1 MLGPLP
7 HMDGVRQPIWL
18 LSLLFLLLK
27 KAEGS
32 GGYAWVKAEGEGKNV
47 ANWMN
52 AHLTEL
58 LLWVVGASLFVLIG
72 QIVLYRT
79 LLKRLE
85 QFEEDTFK
93 YLSLLH
99 QRLERLVD
107 RESLEHALSLREK
120 ASVRRHHYIKQGY
133 NDLLDRLDQ
142 LEAWL
147 KRR

>member
-1 MLGPLP
+1 M
-7 HMDGVRQPIWL
+7 
-18 LSLLFLLLK
+18 S
-27 KAEGS
+27 
-32 GGYAWVKAEGEGKNV
+32 EGEGKNV

-52 AHLTEL
+52 AHLGEL
-58 LLWVVGASLFVLIG
+58 FLGVMGASLFVVIG

-85 QFEEDTFK
+85 QFEEDTLK
-93 YLSLLH
+93 YLSVLH
-99 QRLERLVD
+99 QRLERLID
-107 RESLEHALSLREK
+107 RESLEHALSTREE

>member
-1 MLGPLP
+1 M
-7 HMDGVRQPIWL
+7 
-18 LSLLFLLLK
+18 
-27 KAEGS
+27 
-32 GGYAWVKAEGEGKNV
+32 
-47 ANWMN
+47 
-52 AHLTEL
+52 
-58 LLWVVGASLFVLIG
+58 SLFVALG
-72 QIVLYRT
+72 QVVVYRT

-85 QFEEDTFK
+85 QIEEDTFK

-107 RESLEHALSLREK
+107 RESLEHALMTREE

-142 LEAWL
+142 LETWL

>member
-1 MLGPLP
+1 M
-7 HMDGVRQPIWL
+7 
-18 LSLLFLLLK
+18 
-27 KAEGS
+27 
-32 GGYAWVKAEGEGKNV
+32 

-58 LLWVVGASLFVLIG
+58 LLWVVAASLFVLVG

-85 QFEEDTFK
+85 QLEEDTFK

-99 QRLERLVD
+99 QRVERLVD
-107 RESLEHALSLREK
+107 RESLEHALSMREE

-133 NDLLDRLDQ
+133 NDLMDRLDQ